1 MGYPIKVCELLSS
14 LGGTRYL
21 ARGAV
26 NNPVNI
32 KKTKKMIRTAF
43 EAQMRGEGFTMVEI
57 LSQCPTN
64 WKLSP
69 PESIDWLEKNMIPFY
84 PLGEIKNTL
93 STAAAPAGAG
103 N

>member
-1 MGYPIKVCELLSS
+1 MFYFLSYF
-14 LGGTRYL
+14 LF
-21 ARGAV
+21 
-26 NNPVNI
+26 NFN
-32 KKTKKMIRTAF
+32 
-43 EAQMRGEGFTMVEI
+43 
-57 LSQCPTN
+57 
-64 WKLSP
+64 LSP